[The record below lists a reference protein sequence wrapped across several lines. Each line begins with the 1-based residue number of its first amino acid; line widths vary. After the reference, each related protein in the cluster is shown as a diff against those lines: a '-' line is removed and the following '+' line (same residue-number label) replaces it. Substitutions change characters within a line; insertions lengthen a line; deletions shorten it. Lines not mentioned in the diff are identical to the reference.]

1 MSETQENQTDTESI
15 ELRLRAPNPAFR
27 NKNNPM
33 GRYVPINVIVHD
45 VEENETLRRYELGP
59 CPTFEEVQQAMDKA
73 REYLAGI
80 EKEQT
85 EAHLDD

>member
-1 MSETQENQTDTESI
+1 MPETRENQTDTESI

-45 VEENETLRRYELGP
+45 VEENKTLRRYELGA
-59 CPTFEEVQQAMDKA
+59 CPTFEETQQAMDKA
-73 REYLAGI
+73 REYFAGI
-80 EKEQT
+80 ESEVSQP
-85 EAHLDD
+85 DD